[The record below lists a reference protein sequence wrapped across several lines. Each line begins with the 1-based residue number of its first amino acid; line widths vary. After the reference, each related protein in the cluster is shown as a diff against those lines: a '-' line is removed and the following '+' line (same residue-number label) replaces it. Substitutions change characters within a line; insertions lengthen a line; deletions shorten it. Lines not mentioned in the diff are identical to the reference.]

1 MGVKRAQAGRQAG
14 PLILGLNLR
23 PGPELAAS
31 LQVGAGGI
39 PGVAVECA
47 DIGKNTDGEGSL
59 LGLRRTLR
67 RESRGSEQD

>member
-1 MGVKRAQAGRQAG
+1 MRYPDSLGVNAGQAAGSAG

-23 PGPELAAS
+23 PGPELGGSGA
-31 LQVGAGGI
+31 VGVGGI

-59 LGLRRTLR
+59 LGRHRR
-67 RESRGSEQD
+67 